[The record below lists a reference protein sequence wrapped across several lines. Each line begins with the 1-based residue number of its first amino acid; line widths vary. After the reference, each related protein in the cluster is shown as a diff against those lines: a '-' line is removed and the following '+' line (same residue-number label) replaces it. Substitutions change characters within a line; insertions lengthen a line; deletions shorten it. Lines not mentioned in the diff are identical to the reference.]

1 MDWDA
6 STDRLWGD
14 TISIISRYNISE
26 FREWQARYRE
36 LEQASE
42 QLLHSDDSS
51 EDEVSC
57 LKLIYLNL
65 IFIEKSVLYGVC
77 ELR

>member
-36 LEQASE
+36 LEQ
-42 QLLHSDDSS
+42 LLHSDDSS
-51 EDEVSC
+51 KDEVSC

>member
-1 MDWDA
+1 MDGVDALWDA
-6 STDRLWGD
+6 LWADSRRL
-14 TISIISRYNISE
+14 
-26 FREWQARYRE
+26 QARTRQ
-36 LEQASE
+36 LE